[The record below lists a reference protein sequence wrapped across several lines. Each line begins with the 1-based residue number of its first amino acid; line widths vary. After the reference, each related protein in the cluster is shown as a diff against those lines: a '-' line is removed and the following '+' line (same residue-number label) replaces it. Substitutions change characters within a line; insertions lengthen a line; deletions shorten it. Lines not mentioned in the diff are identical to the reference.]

1 MLWFFCF
8 AFTLMYLK
16 LHCIHTKITNQVFK
30 CHSTSL
36 FSMKMFFITG
46 NRSMCTYIMNLSRF
60 LFGRILYNAT
70 NRNSSRKYSFL
81 RSVVLNSHSQ
91 ERVLTTCEWTT
102 LKRYCERNQNIR
114 IKLRFIYFP
123 LKFNIDEISNLNSA
137 WSEYLH

>member
-1 MLWFFCF
+1 MVFCF

-70 NRNSSRKYSFL
+70 NRHSSRKYSFL
-81 RSVVLNSHSQ
+81 RSVLLNSHSGTHYLWLNYIKTQ
-91 ERVLTTCEWTT
+91 LWE
-102 LKRYCERNQNIR
+102 KRKYPNQ
-114 IKLRFIYFP
+114 KTSLHFFFS
-123 LKFNIDEISNLNSA
+123 LKFNSNKMSNLNSA